1 MLQKKEKMM
10 QQAMNTTIDVTS
22 GGGTH
27 TRWKYEDD
35 YTLDEL
41 DVANIMITMKKTVKK
56 AVKKAVKKV
65 EDKKVVKNNSSNKN
79 YEIAYAL
86 LKLSISD
93 ELDYYDPRKQFDIY
107 KNAAES
113 ISKLDYAV
121 TNGNELAMGPKKV
134 SGIGKGIARL
144 IDEYLKRGTMTI
156 TDYKKMNKEKENHC
170 KETNI
175 KECSNEEMEELAISD
190 SDSDSDW
197 VPTEVVDVSAT
208 ALERGQRKAKAR
220 GGMVNDAWVI
230 DGKAIYWSPQVSK

>member
-1 MLQKKEKMM
+1 M

-35 YTLDEL
+35 YTQDEL
-41 DVANIMITMKKTVKK
+41 DVANTMITMKKTVKK
-56 AVKKAVKKV
+56 AVKKAVKKF
-65 EDKKVVKNNSSNKN
+65 EEKKVVKNNSSNKN
-79 YEIAYAL
+79 YEIAYAM

-93 ELDYYDPRKQFDIY
+93 ELDYYDPRRYVY

-134 SGIGKGIARL
+134 HGIGKGVARL
-144 IDEYLKRGTMTI
+144 IDEYLKSGTMTI
-156 TDYKKMNKEKENHC
+156 TDYKNMHKMKTEKENHC
-170 KETNI
+170 KELNI
-175 KECSNEEMEELAISD
+175 KECSNGNLYSGCYSSEDELEKAINEEIEELAF

-197 VPTEVVDVSAT
+197 SP
-208 ALERGQRKAKAR
+208 
-220 GGMVNDAWVI
+220 ND
-230 DGKAIYWSPQVSK
+230 

>member
-1 MLQKKEKMM
+1 M

-27 TRWKYEDD
+27 TRFKYEDD
-35 YTLDEL
+35 YTQEEH
-41 DVANIMITMKKTVKK
+41 DVANTMITMKKTLKK

-86 LKLSISD
+86 LKLSTSD

-121 TNGNELAMGPKKV
+121 TNGNELAKGPKKV
-134 SGIGKGIARL
+134 CGIGKGIARL
-144 IDEYLKRGTMTI
+144 IDEYLKSGTMTI
-156 TDYKKMNKEKENHC
+156 TDYKKMNKEKENLC

-175 KECSNEEMEELAISD
+175 KECSNDKLYSGCYTSEEELAISD
-190 SDSDSDW
+190 SDSDWCSSD
-197 VPTEVVDVSAT
+197 
-208 ALERGQRKAKAR
+208 
-220 GGMVNDAWVI
+220 
-230 DGKAIYWSPQVSK
+230 

>member
-1 MLQKKEKMM
+1 MLLKKEKMK

-35 YTLDEL
+35 YTQDEL
-41 DVANIMITMKKTVKK
+41 DVANIMIIMKKTVKK

-65 EDKKVVKNNSSNKN
+65 EEKKVVKNKSSNKN
-79 YEIAYAL
+79 YEIAYAM
-86 LKLSISD
+86 LKLSISKEID
-93 ELDYYDPRKQFDIY
+93 EYDYRKYVY

-134 SGIGKGIARL
+134 RGIGKGVARL
-144 IDEYLKRGTMTI
+144 IDEYLKSGTMTI
-156 TDYKKMNKEKENHC
+156 THKMNTAKENLC

-175 KECSNEEMEELAISD
+175 KECSNDKLYSGCYSSEEELAMSD

-197 VPTEVVDVSAT
+197 
-208 ALERGQRKAKAR
+208 
-220 GGMVNDAWVI
+220 
-230 DGKAIYWSPQVSK
+230 SPSD